1 MHSNFTTPKFM
12 YASVKRFSFFMMMP
26 ALLVLALAGCNGEAP
41 LNGEDEND
49 ESQQRVREIAVETIT
64 LRPDGFDDLVRISGS
79 VEAIDDAVIS
89 AEVGAQVLSIVDRG
103 TIVQRGDVIAEL
115 DKRMLRANLDAAEA
129 SFEFADET
137 VNRLQPLFD
146 DEVVSVQDFRA
157 ARTER
162 DAAKA
167 QLDQAQKALQDA
179 TIRAPFD
186 GRVEQRRIRAGE
198 LINPGMPVAR
208 IVNSRRVRI
217 VSGVPERFSNEIG
230 PGSTVFIDMAAYGAG
245 QIEDEISF
253 AGNVIDPDRRTY
265 QVEIELDN
273 PEQFLKPDMVVNLRL
288 KRRTIEDA
296 IIIPRTA
303 IIRDE
308 EHLNVFVARPQE
320 NGNGYKQAELVRIET
335 GTASGRIVEVLSGLS
350 SGDEVVVAGMS
361 NISVGDR
368 LNIIAN
374 EDSNE
379 RARRLQQNDRPV
391 VTFD

>member
-1 MHSNFTTPKFM
+1 M

-26 ALLVLALAGCNGEAP
+26 ALLVLALAGCNGDVP

-49 ESQQRVREIAVETIT
+49 ESRERVREIAVETIT
-64 LRPDGFDDLVRISGS
+64 LRPDGFDDFIRISGS

-103 TIVQRGDVIAEL
+103 TVLKRGDVIAEL

-129 SFEFADET
+129 SYEFADET
-137 VNRLQPLFD
+137 VNRLEPLFE

-167 QLDQAQKALQDA
+167 QLDQARKALQDA

-186 GRVEQRRIRAGE
+186 GRVEQRLINSGE
-198 LINPGMPVAR
+198 LISPGMPVVR
-208 IVNSRRVRI
+208 LVNGSRVRLT
-217 VSGVPERFSNEIG
+217 SGVPERYSSEITV
-230 PGSTVFIDMAAYGAG
+230 GSTALIDMAAYGRG

-253 AGNVIDPDRRTY
+253 AGNTINPDLRTY

-273 PEQFLKPDMVVNLRL
+273 PDAFLKPDMVVNLRL

-296 IIIPRTA
+296 LIIPRTA

-308 EHLNVFVARPQE
+308 EHLNVFVAKPQE

-335 GTASGRIVEVLSGLS
+335 GTASGAVVEVSEGLAP
-350 SGDEVVVAGMS
+350 GDEVVVAGMS

-368 LNIIAN
+368 LNIISN
-374 EDSNE
+374 EDSIE
-379 RARRLQQNDRPV
+379 RARRLQRNNRPV